1 MESWRVLFPWCKWLR
16 GRLQLSNLP
25 QSASPSDCQN
35 DYWLLVTLP
44 KHQRNDTSDLL
55 QKIRESLILLSVVAA
70 ADRPVFCDILREKCG
85 VDGNFNK
92 FDSLRVI
99 FVLDDHTDRSLLW
112 PETVCK
118 ALLDWN
124 GEVTLCEDF
133 LLAKEELER
142 IAEKKMGTLV
152 PDTAIPF
159 CLHFAPR
166 DINLVGLQQYLQ
178 SVQRVLKEV
187 TPTHDKNKSENV
199 RTDQDNQD
207 NVETHEDGGS
217 HWPFVF
223 EAMQLNLKEFE
234 LNESVARALKE
245 LVMLGAKV
253 SCLQLPLKST
263 DFWSEDECPRQPLAD
278 CLLAVTGGG
287 PRTRLISST
296 FAAEPHFD
304 EDKVEGH
311 WSRVEKIVVSDVD
324 IDDRRFAALCSALRG
339 ASNVR
344 ELVLES
350 VFAQDAREPR
360 ALKWKW
366 LAYALLTPNSERSS
380 VKKVVITEPQL
391 LADDVAAIAS
401 IVNACKPAQELLDPL
416 WALHEASQRVK
427 QSEKDEEK
435 DQPEWETS
443 KAEEMVRLKKNTVV
457 YLEPLCS
464 QDEWMQSSVVLQH
477 GADFAIMNT
486 SSTDEWVEVLVPG
499 YGKCWVD
506 PDVAHDRY
514 QFDSHSYDW
523 KGITDLSL
531 ATQVA
536 NSFTDKVLTQLFQ
549 LIGHDLINLVLHTN
563 FLREQGLGSI
573 LRSCPNLKRLEL
585 NGAQVEDMFAFTH
598 GYDVGYCQIESLSI
612 EHFRVSP
619 ASLKEFAK
627 VLSDPDRETARHI
640 RKLCVGKLRIQDID
654 VAMAEYEAMLETL
667 VRMLDT
673 NTTLEH
679 LKLYIRGDFYTRFVK
694 SFSAYNGEQLPPEKL
709 PLTRKLAFISVL
721 HSGKNKRLE
730 QHLVRLIFRWHTTTP
745 FQGLVA
751 YPNLRCT
758 VKKDLIETK
767 QSSTMGNGDSK
778 ECSSSE
784 AGLSAATNNRTNQLN
799 PNNPAYYSS
808 RGQSES
814 SSRSSKTAINNRA
827 NQLNPNNPAY
837 HKSRAHD

>member
-1 MESWRVLFPWCKWLR
+1 
-16 GRLQLSNLP
+16 
-25 QSASPSDCQN
+25 
-35 DYWLLVTLP
+35 
-44 KHQRNDTSDLL
+44 
-55 QKIRESLILLSVVAA
+55 
-70 ADRPVFCDILREKCG
+70 
-85 VDGNFNK
+85 
-92 FDSLRVI
+92 
-99 FVLDDHTDRSLLW
+99 
-112 PETVCK
+112 
-118 ALLDWN
+118 
-124 GEVTLCEDF
+124 
-133 LLAKEELER
+133 
-142 IAEKKMGTLV
+142 
-152 PDTAIPF
+152 
-159 CLHFAPR
+159 
-166 DINLVGLQQYLQ
+166 
-178 SVQRVLKEV
+178 
-187 TPTHDKNKSENV
+187 
-199 RTDQDNQD
+199 
-207 NVETHEDGGS
+207 
-217 HWPFVF
+217 
-223 EAMQLNLKEFE
+223 MQLNLKEFE

-296 FAAEPHFD
+296 FVAEPHFD

-324 IDDRRFAALCSALRG
+324 IDDRRFAALCSALRE

-427 QSEKDEEK
+427 QSEKDEGK

-477 GADFAIMNT
+477 DADFAIMNT

-514 QFDSHSYDW
+514 LFDSHSYDW

-549 LIGHDLINLVLHTN
+549 LIGHDLVNLVLHTN

-627 VLSDPDRETARHI
+627 VLSDPDRETARS
-640 RKLCVGKLRIQDID
+640 IQ
-654 VAMAEYEAMLETL
+654 
-667 VRMLDT
+667 
-673 NTTLEH
+673 
-679 LKLYIRGDFYTRFVK
+679 GDFYTLFVK
-694 SFSAYNGEQLPPEKL
+694 SFSAHNGEQLPPEKL

-721 HSGKNKRLE
+721 HSGKNKCLE
-730 QHLVRLIFRWHTTTP
+730 QHLVRLIFRYAARRVTREISIMNNGKSIDFPTRRFHNPYVFHDRYRWHPTTP

-784 AGLSAATNNRTNQLN
+784 AGLSAAMNSRANQLN
-799 PNNPAYYSS
+799 ANNPAYYSS